1 MITILWLYNK
11 EEDEYRSS
19 VFQNEHNKRFE
30 TECIEEQLIM
40 KYYTHPTSSA
50 TGVYLTSSEILE
62 KINGGIK
69 KPLSNVKL
77 GEVEKKLDFPL
88 RIIHGVTKHHV
99 KELQ

>member
-1 MITILWLYNK
+1 MLTCMVHSGHFK
-11 EEDEYRSS
+11 
-19 VFQNEHNKRFE
+19 FQKVDH
-30 TECIEEQLIM
+30 CVSGLVSLQLIM
-40 KYYTHPTSSA
+40 KYYAQPTSSG